1 MKKINP
7 IMLVVIILVGGFC
20 AFKIMSFLGCYV
32 RIEDVNECWKLT
44 AWQSNEKTFSDRS
57 FCFMTLE
64 IIIILLTVLIVVYFL
79 FRPTSKKE
87 KERFEDKDNW
97 RGGF

>member
-7 IMLVVIILVGGFC
+7 FVLVIIVLVGGFC

-44 AWQSNEKTFSDRS
+44 AW
-57 FCFMTLE
+57 
-64 IIIILLTVLIVVYFL
+64 
-79 FRPTSKKE
+79 
-87 KERFEDKDNW
+87 
-97 RGGF
+97 